1 MYWLH
6 RVTGYC
12 LAQCAYKELGVAMHT
27 HTACSALHGAV
38 WTPGTNTLQS
48 NCVIFIYYYF
58 YTTQE
63 QCTQHYRISF
73 IEM

>member
-38 WTPGTNTLQS
+38 WTPGNEHLTVLLCHIYLLLFLHNSGTVYSTLQ
-48 NCVIFIYYYF
+48 NIF
-58 YTTQE
+58 
-63 QCTQHYRISF
+63 H
-73 IEM
+73 